1 MLLTAAVWGF
11 NFVATRIALEIFAPE
26 QMAFARA
33 LLTLILLLPWWRPLA
48 GISWRLLLAALA
60 IGTGAFYILY
70 EAIRIT
76 ESLTTVAIG
85 TQLMP
90 TLSAILALL
99 FFRES
104 IAPKKWL
111 GILIA
116 TLGAIYLAAAT
127 KSSLSTAALGLT
139 LLSVLLYSAG
149 SITIGKAHSVSVW
162 NMLAWI
168 AALSLLPLGAL
179 TAVSGPL
186 IPDPA
191 MLEQRHWL
199 AFLFSTVF
207 SALMGQA
214 VLFYLYRKYPVS
226 EVAPWVLFVPVFA
239 ALSSVLV
246 YGESLPLSLILG
258 GAIIILGAWVQQS
271 SEGRAERDTPA
282 L

>member
-1 MLLTAAVWGF
+1 
-11 NFVATRIALEIFAPE
+11 
-26 QMAFARA
+26 
-33 LLTLILLLPWWRPLA
+33 
-48 GISWRLLLAALA
+48 
-60 IGTGAFYILY
+60 
-70 EAIRIT
+70 
-76 ESLTTVAIG
+76 
-85 TQLMP
+85 
-90 TLSAILALL
+90 
-99 FFRES
+99 
-104 IAPKKWL
+104 
-111 GILIA
+111 
-116 TLGAIYLAAAT
+116 
-127 KSSLSTAALGLT
+127 
-139 LLSVLLYSAG
+139 
-149 SITIGKAHSVSVW
+149 
-162 NMLAWI
+162 MLAWI

>member
-1 MLLTAAVWGF
+1 MSPPHILLMLLTAAVWGF

-127 KSSLSTAALGLT
+127 K
-139 LLSVLLYSAG
+139 
-149 SITIGKAHSVSVW
+149 
-162 NMLAWI
+162 
-168 AALSLLPLGAL
+168 
-179 TAVSGPL
+179 
-186 IPDPA
+186 
-191 MLEQRHWL
+191 
-199 AFLFSTVF
+199 
-207 SALMGQA
+207 
-214 VLFYLYRKYPVS
+214 
-226 EVAPWVLFVPVFA
+226 
-239 ALSSVLV
+239 
-246 YGESLPLSLILG
+246 
-258 GAIIILGAWVQQS
+258 
-271 SEGRAERDTPA
+271 
-282 L
+282 